1 MAYTLTQ
8 TRFPD
13 DIGLTL
19 TKVVS
24 QAQTLTDNVDNGPT
38 ELLHVYVVND
48 AYNSLCYGMFWDDTN
63 PVVQT
68 DPPVFQFPVPLS
80 DDRSWYF
87 RNCKVTKGLSFGASK
102 TGGTACAT
110 APATPPDMHVITRGG
125 E

>member
-1 MAYTLTQ
+1 MAYAVTK
-8 TRFPD
+8 TRFPV
-13 DIGLTL
+13 DIGLAL
-19 TKVVS
+19 TTAVS

-38 ELLHVYVVND
+38 ELLHAYVVND
-48 AYNSLCYGMFWDDTN
+48 AYNSLVYGMFWDDTD

-68 DPPVFQFPVPLS
+68 DPPAFQFPVAAS

-87 RNCKVTKGLSFGASK
+87 KNCKVTKGLSFGVSK

-110 APATPPDMHVITRGG
+110 PPVTPPDVHIITSGG